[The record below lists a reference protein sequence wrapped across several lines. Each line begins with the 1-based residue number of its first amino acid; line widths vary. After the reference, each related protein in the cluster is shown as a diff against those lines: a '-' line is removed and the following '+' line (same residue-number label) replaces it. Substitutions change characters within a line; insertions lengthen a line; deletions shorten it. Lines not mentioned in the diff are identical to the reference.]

1 MNKKILSALSDQEL
15 EEKKIKQDK
24 ALEETRKEYLKI
36 QKKLNAMHKD
46 YEKIV
51 KDYEKIVKEINRR
64 RLVANKAAGIVDIAW
79 YLQEI
84 NENGYEDS
92 DMDLYH
98 EKEAYFNGIGLRTS
112 GYFSDTGQSYVQ
124 ICLYNKEP
132 DSIQQTL
139 DALKIVLPF
148 IKPIDGAILIGIF
161 ESTLSAHGIYQLEI
175 SPDNNT
181 ENIMLSKCNLTKT
194 FYGRKTIE
202 EKFPNIQKAIEY
214 IAEYHFYHYYR
225 DYEKDEK
232 YRRKIGGTSADDD
245 F

>member
-36 QKKLNAMHKD
+36 QKKLNSIHKD
-46 YEKIV
+46 YEKV
-51 KDYEKIVKEINRR
+51 VKETNRR
-64 RLVANKAAGIVDIAW
+64 RLATNKAAGVVDIAW

-84 NENGYEDS
+84 DENGDEYTG
-92 DMDLYH
+92 MNLYR
-98 EKEAYFNGIGLRTS
+98 EKEAYFNSIGLHIS
-112 GYFSDTGQSYVQ
+112 GYFYDTGQSHVKVR
-124 ICLYNKEP
+124 LYNKEP

-139 DALKIVLPF
+139 DALRIVLPF
-148 IKPIDGAILIGIF
+148 IKPIDGTILIGVF
-161 ESTLSAHGIYQLEI
+161 ESTLSAHGIYRLEI
-175 SPDNNT
+175 SSDNNT

-194 FYGRKTIE
+194 VYGIKTIE

-214 IAEYHFYHYYR
+214 IAEYHFYQYYR